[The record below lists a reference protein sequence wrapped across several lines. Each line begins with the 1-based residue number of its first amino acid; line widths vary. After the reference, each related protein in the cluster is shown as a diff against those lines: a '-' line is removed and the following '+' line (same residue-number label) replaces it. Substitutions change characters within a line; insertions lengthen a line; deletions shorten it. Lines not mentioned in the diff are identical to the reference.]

1 MATPPFNLD
10 TTDPSDTGIV
20 AQFPANERAFRD
32 NAASY
37 LNTEHDRN
45 TGYHQF
51 QSLTTTQKNNLSSPP
66 NGMLVFDTTAAQL
79 QINTGTSGAPVWTPA
94 IVGNPPGTMIDFAGT
109 AVPLGYLACD
119 GSAVSRTTYA
129 ALFTAIGVAWGNGD
143 GVTTFNLPNLN
154 RRTTVGSG
162 GTGTSTLGNAVG
174 NTGGEEAHTQAVT
187 EMPSHT
193 HTANVNDPG
202 HIHTLNTV
210 SGGGG
215 GQPIL
220 NMGASGSIQGATT
233 LSATT
238 GITVT
243 NTNMGGGNPFNV
255 IQPSAVVLKCI
266 KT

>member
-20 AQFPANERAFRD
+20 AQFPANERTFRD
-32 NAASY
+32 NVASY
-37 LNTEHDRN
+37 LNTEHDIN
-45 TGYHQF
+45 TGYHKF

-66 NGMLVFDTTAAQL
+66 SGMLVYDTTAAQL
-79 QINTGTSGAPVWTPA
+79 QVNTGTPSAPVWTPT
-94 IVGNPPGTMIDFAGT
+94 IVGNPAGTIIDFAGT
-109 AVPLGYLACD
+109 TAPQGYLNCD

-129 ALFTAIGVAWGNGD
+129 NLFAAIGITWGNGD
-143 GVTTFNLPNLN
+143 GVSTFNLPNLN
-154 RRTTVGSG
+154 RRATVGSG

-193 HTANVNDPG
+193 HTANVTDPG
-202 HIHTLNTV
+202 HFHNVDTDN
-210 SGGGG
+210 
-215 GQPIL
+215 
-220 NMGASGSIQGATT
+220 GANSGSKFAQNNVGSVPEPTHT
-233 LSATT
+233 ATT

-243 NTNMGGGNPFNV
+243 NTNTGGGNPFNV